1 MTQANSSALQSKTTY
16 QAAFY
21 VQATHAFLCIVWN
34 VVGMW
39 QNDQGMQ
46 SIGPTASLTV
56 VSSVGLLLIS
66 LWLSL
71 RLNWHTVYL
80 AISCIAFTLA
90 AVAVYGALT
99 KSHAL
104 WPSEFW
110 RIAGIVVNL
119 VGVVGFALAVKA
131 FARQHRRI

>member
-1 MTQANSSALQSKTTY
+1 MTQANSSALPSKTTY
-16 QAAFY
+16 QTAFNA
-21 VQATHAFLCIVWN
+21 QATHAFLCIVWN

-56 VSSVGLLLIS
+56 VSIAALLLCS

-71 RLNWHTVYL
+71 HLNWQSIYL
-80 AISCIAFTLA
+80 ALSCIAFTA
-90 AVAVYGALT
+90 AAMAIYGGFT
-99 KSHAL
+99 KSQEL

-119 VGVVGFALAVKA
+119 IGVLGFALAVKA
-131 FARQHRRI
+131 FASQRHRI